1 MSSSLGLQPDGF
13 STWTAGIGLASFY
26 NHVSQFFKIRDL
38 PISQAPWPSE
48 EGASAPPIFLD
59 LPGAPPSPT
68 PPPLHFPSLPQ
79 FRHHPNS
86 SLLTPAVFSLS
97 EVSAPFFQKLS
108 SLLPSSLLPSLHPF
122 LPPFFLPFLL
132 LSLTILQRSQGV
144 RKGGNTS
151 HSFSSSCQND

>member
-1 MSSSLGLQPDGF
+1 MAFQLELQVLVLPASIIMWANSLKSGTYPFPKPHDLLRRVLLLLLYSSTFREPHPLQHLIL
-13 STWTAGIGLASFY
+13 STS
-26 NHVSQFFKIRDL
+26 
-38 PISQAPWPSE
+38 
-48 EGASAPPIFLD
+48 
-59 LPGAPPSPT
+59 
-68 PPPLHFPSLPQ
+68 
-79 FRHHPNS
+79 HHYPNS
-86 SLLTPAVFSLS
+86 TLLTPAVFSLS